1 MNSFGSLARAV
12 ALAGVLV
19 SAGLVATPA
28 LAGKSEVEL
37 LKSYL
42 GNWKGKGTLTGANT
56 ETVVCKL
63 AITPGNADKVN
74 YSGRCTLAGSN
85 LSVAGTLAYIDDK
98 ARYEA
103 AMTSNATF
111 NGIAVGRKQ
120 GSSGIVFN
128 LKERDT
134 TEGQDMT
141 ISADITLNSGAISVS
156 FHVVDNRTGDSIRAK
171 VPFSK

>member
-1 MNSFGSLARAV
+1 MNCIGSLARAI
-12 ALAGVLV
+12 ALAGLLV
-19 SAGLVATPA
+19 SAGAVATPA
-28 LAGKSEVEL
+28 LAATAEIEM

-63 AITPGNADKVN
+63 ALTAGNDDKIN

-85 LSVAGTLAYIDDK
+85 LAVNGTLAYIVSK
-98 ARYEA
+98 KRYEA

-111 NGIAVGRKQ
+111 TGIAVGKRQ
-120 GSSGIVFN
+120 GNGVVFN
-128 LKERDT
+128 LRERDT

-141 ISADITLNSGAISVS
+141 ISADISLNGGAINVA
-156 FHVVDNRTGDSIRAK
+156 FHVVDNKTGNSIRAK
-171 VPFSK
+171 VPFAK

>member
-1 MNSFGSLARAV
+1 MMQFGSLARAA
-12 ALAGVLV
+12 ALVGLLF
-19 SAGLVATPA
+19 SAGSVVTPA
-28 LAGKSEVEL
+28 FAAKAEVEL

-42 GNWKGKGTLTGANT
+42 GNWKGRGTLSGANT

-63 AITPGNADKVN
+63 AITPGNADKIN

-85 LSVAGTLAYIDDK
+85 LAINGTLAYIDEK
-98 ARYEA
+98 GRYEA

-111 NGIAVGRKQ
+111 SGIAVGRKQ
-120 GSSGIVFN
+120 GGGVVFN

-141 ISADITLNSGAISVS
+141 ITADIVLNNGAINVA
-156 FHVVDNRTGDSIRAK
+156 FNVVDNASGETIRAK